1 MNNFTFVDCRTVE
14 EALGQLTPDATG
26 TVIKA
31 GGMDLLDLMK
41 EDIVSPSKLVNI
53 RNIDSLRG
61 ISTSKDGLHLGPL
74 STLSEIAA
82 HPEVQ
87 RTYAGLADAAGH
99 AATPQVRNMATLGG
113 NLMQRPRC
121 WYFRSS
127 DFDCKKKGGTSDDC
141 HAHDGENQYHAVVYN
156 GTCAM
161 VHPSSTAVP
170 LLAMN
175 AQVELTSKRGK
186 RTVAMSEFYVPPEKS
201 LINETAVQPGELIT
215 RIFVPAPEPGTRS
228 AYQKYG
234 EKESFDWPIADA
246 GVVLVMEGSR
256 CKKAAIVLGVA
267 APTPLRATSAE
278 AILTGKTIDEAA
290 ARAAAK
296 AAMQTATPL
305 SQNGYKVQLF
315 QTAIYRT
322 VLLAAGQMQRDPS
335 AIG

>member
-1 MNNFTFVDCRTVE
+1 
-14 EALGQLTPDATG
+14 
-26 TVIKA
+26 
-31 GGMDLLDLMK
+31 
-41 EDIVSPSKLVNI
+41 
-53 RNIDSLRG
+53 
-61 ISTSKDGLHLGPL
+61 
-74 STLSEIAA
+74 
-82 HPEVQ
+82 
-87 RTYAGLADAAGH
+87 
-99 AATPQVRNMATLGG
+99 MATLGG

-141 HAHDGENQYHAVVYN
+141 HAHDGENQYHAVINN

-170 LLAMN
+170 LLGMN

-186 RTVAMSEFYVPPEKS
+186 RTVSMAEFYVPPEKS
-201 LINETAVQPGELIT
+201 LINETVVQSGELIT
-215 RIFVPAPEPGTRS
+215 GIFVPAPAPGTRS

-246 GVVLVMEGSR
+246 GVVLVMDGSR
-256 CKKAAIVLGVA
+256 CTSAAIVMGVA
-267 APTPLRATSAE
+267 APTPIRAHAAE
-278 AILTGKTIDEAA
+278 AMLAGKTIDEPL

-296 AAMQTATPL
+296 AAMQDATPL
-305 SQNGYKVQLF
+305 SQNGYKTQLF

-335 AIG
+335 SIG